1 MKLWRLARAGQLA
14 LDGEGAR
21 LHGGRYSSP
30 GRPVVSLASEA
41 GLAVLVTLRYAM
53 AEAGGMD
60 SEYFLGWTE
69 ADALPERIEPGM
81 SREETTRWVDM
92 WLDSRRSL
100 LAAIQ
105 SAVLPEADVV
115 FLNPLHPGARDLPP
129 LTSRAF
135 RFSECLHR
143 PPAFEQFQDRPAE

>member
-1 MKLWRLARAGQLA
+1 MRLWRLARAGQLT

-21 LHGGRYSSP
+21 LHGGRYSSS

-60 SEYFLGWTE
+60 AGYFLGWTE
-69 ADALPERIEPGM
+69 ADAVPERIAPGM
-81 SREETTRWVDM
+81 SREDTTRWVDD
-92 WLDSRRSL
+92 WLDSGRSL

-105 SAVLPEADVV
+105 SAVLPEADVI
-115 FLNPLHPGARDLPP
+115 FLNPLHRDAVAVSP
-129 LTSRAF
+129 LVVRPF

-143 PPAFEQFQDRPAE
+143 PPALKQFRENPR